1 MPRAVS
7 GIVFKNRNL
16 LPSAP
21 LAAQGMPQ
29 CELARAGE
37 WRTFAFGSAIRDD
50 APMMPRADNHTVDSL
65 EDFAEFAYA
74 NEWTDGLPVFPP
86 TRKVVTAMLDY
97 LRRDPHEELG
107 TVFPGDGVATIEN
120 VVANCAMAGCLPE
133 YVPVVI
139 AAVQCI
145 ADPTLLITTTQSTGS
160 ASLCT
165 LVSGSAV
172 GKLKFHTREWIFG
185 PNGGRANA
193 TIGRAVRLILWN
205 IGRAHPG
212 KLIKG
217 TMGHPASWSYC
228 IGEEQELSP
237 WEPMHTDFGIAAG
250 ESAATVMKVGEHS
263 QIAVPINSVG
273 LNESIT
279 LLARNIGRLG
289 ITTSGG
295 KRGFIFVL
303 NPSLARS
310 FADAGYTR
318 ANVREAI
325 ASRAFKYSYDWQN
338 DGGQGAAAPY
348 EDTDRR
354 APTERKTVVA
364 PITPD
369 EVYVMVGGG
378 VAPQMGQCVSLS
390 SRSSAGRPFVS
401 KPIVF
406 PA

>member
-1 MPRAVS
+1 MA
-7 GIVFKNRNL
+7 
-16 LPSAP
+16 SA
-21 LAAQGMPQ
+21 AEMHSI
-29 CELARAGE
+29 E
-37 WRTFAFGSAIRDD
+37 SI
-50 APMMPRADNHTVDSL
+50 
-65 EDFAEFAYA
+65 EDFTEFAYA

-86 TRKVVTAMLDY
+86 TRKVVSAMLEY
-97 LRRDPHEELG
+97 VKRDPNEVLG

-139 AAVQCI
+139 AAVECI

-165 LVSGSAV
+165 IVSGAAV
-172 GKLKFHTREWIFG
+172 SRLKFHTREWIFG

-228 IGEEQELSP
+228 IGEEQALSP
-237 WEPMHTDFGIAAG
+237 WEPLHTDFGIAAG
-250 ESAATVMKVGEHS
+250 DSAVTVMKVGEHS
-263 QIAVPINSVG
+263 QIAVPINTVG

-318 ANVREAI
+318 EKLRHAI
-325 ASRAFKYSYDWQN
+325 AERAFKYSYDWQN
-338 DGGQGAAAPY
+338 DSKQGESKPYDDPDRNAPS
-348 EDTDRR
+348 
-354 APTERKTVVA
+354 ERKTFVCAVQ
-364 PITPD
+364 PD
-369 EVYVMVGGG
+369 EIYVTVGGG

-390 SRSSAGRPFVS
+390 SRSSAGKPFVS
-401 KPIVF
+401 KAIQF
-406 PA
+406 PD